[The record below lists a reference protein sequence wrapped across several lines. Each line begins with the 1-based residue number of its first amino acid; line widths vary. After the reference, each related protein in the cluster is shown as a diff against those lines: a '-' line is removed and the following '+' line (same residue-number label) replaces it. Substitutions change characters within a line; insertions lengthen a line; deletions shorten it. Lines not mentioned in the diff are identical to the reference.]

1 MSMKLWGAKKIIY
14 FLLVVFLSTNCLIVK
29 TQAIDKSI
37 NAEIGKAKVYYAG
50 DDIIGEDG
58 TIYHADG
65 SVVYPD
71 GVIMEANGTIH
82 YTDGSVK
89 MPNGITYFVN
99 GVIEY
104 PSGLR
109 VDANGNNINSN
120 ISNIENNIV
129 SQITTKNTN
138 QTTTNTMNTNTVNTD
153 LTKLK
158 TDDGVWDYD
167 PYTDEWKFKILDS
180 NGNMLRIYYNT
191 WIHKINDKGK
201 DSWYAVDENG
211 NMITGFAKYNG
222 DFYYFSQ
229 KADSRGELITGET
242 VIAGKT
248 YVFDE
253 NGILRKGKV
262 SIKRFPVIGKKN
274 YISRVDGYWKFNDV
288 GERCFLLYKEVPGVL
303 RATEIATGWM
313 IIDGYYYCL
322 DEEGIAI
329 TGLIVYDGKYY
340 YMEKDGKMLEGGT
353 IYLDGRR
360 YTFDKATGACISIE

>member
-1 MSMKLWGAKKIIY
+1 M
-14 FLLVVFLSTNCLIVK
+14 STNYLIIRAFA
-29 TQAIDKSI
+29 TDKSI
-37 NAEIGKAKVYYAG
+37 NAEIGRAKVYYAG

-109 VDANGNNINSN
+109 VDANGNNINSITGVATN
-120 ISNIENNIV
+120 
-129 SQITTKNTN
+129 QITNQSANQTTNPLTNKMTN
-138 QTTTNTMNTNTVNTD
+138 QTTNQSIKQITNNENTD
-153 LTKLK
+153 LTKLD
-158 TDDGVWDYD
+158 TNDGVWDYD
-167 PYTDEWKFKILDS
+167 PYTDEWKFKILDA
-180 NGNMLRIYYNT
+180 NGNMLRIYYNC

-229 KADSRGELITGET
+229 KADSRGELITGEIA
-242 VIAGKT
+242 IAGNT

-253 NGILRKGKV
+253 NGALKKGKV
-262 SIKRFPVIGKKN
+262 NAKRFPVIGKKN
-274 YISRVDGYWKFNDV
+274 HISRVDGYWKMSDQ
-288 GERCFLLYKEVPGVL
+288 GKRSFLLYKEVPGVL
-303 RATEIATGWM
+303 RATEIATGWI
-313 IIDGYYYCL
+313 IIDGYYYSL
-322 DEEGIAI
+322 DEEGIPI
-329 TGLIVYDGKYY
+329 TGLTIYDDKYY

-353 IYLDGRR
+353 IYLDGRI
-360 YTFDKATGACISIE
+360 YTFDKATGACISIN

>member
-1 MSMKLWGAKKIIY
+1 M
-14 FLLVVFLSTNCLIVK
+14 STNCLIIK
-29 TQAIDKSI
+29 TFAIDKSI

-50 DDIIGEDG
+50 DDIIGNDG
-58 TIYHADG
+58 TIYRADG

-71 GVIMEANGTIH
+71 GVYMEANGTVH

-109 VDANGNNINSN
+109 VDANGNIIGNINNSATMQAIN
-120 ISNIENNIV
+120 ETNTQTTNIENINV
-129 SQITTKNTN
+129 S
-138 QTTTNTMNTNTVNTD
+138 
-153 LTKLK
+153 K
-158 TDDGVWDYD
+158 TYIDEGVWDYD
-167 PYTDEWKFKILDS
+167 PYTDNWKFKVFDA
-180 NGNMLRIYYNT
+180 NGNMLKIYYNC

-229 KADSRGELITGET
+229 KANSRGELITGET
-242 VIAGKT
+242 IIAGKN

-253 NGILRKGKV
+253 NGILKKGKV
-262 SIKRFPVIGKKN
+262 TVKRFPVIGKKN
-274 YISRVDGYWKFNDV
+274 YISRVDGYWKIGDD
-288 GERCFLLYKEVPGVL
+288 GLRSFLLYKEVPGVL

-313 IIDGYYYCL
+313 LIDGYYYCL
-322 DEEGIAI
+322 DEEGIPK
-329 TGLIVYDGKYY
+329 TGLTIYDNKYY
-340 YMEKDGKMLEGGT
+340 YLESDGRMLEGG
-353 IYLDGRR
+353 IVNINGSI
-360 YTFDKATGACISIE
+360 YTFDKATGACLSIN

>member
-1 MSMKLWGAKKIIY
+1 M
-14 FLLVVFLSTNCLIVK
+14 STNYLIIRAFA
-29 TQAIDKSI
+29 TDKSI
-37 NAEIGKAKVYYAG
+37 NAEIGRAKVYYAG

-71 GVIMEANGTIH
+71 GVVMEANGTTH

-109 VDANGNNINSN
+109 VDVNGNNISSN
-120 ISNIENNIV
+120 INNIASV
-129 SQITTKNTN
+129 TTNQSTNQITNQLAN
-138 QTTTNTMNTNTVNTD
+138 QTTSKTTTNNENID
-153 LTKLK
+153 LTNLD
-158 TDDGVWDYD
+158 TNDGVWDYD
-167 PYTDEWKFKILDS
+167 PYSDEWKFKILDA
-180 NGNMLRIYYNT
+180 NGNMLRIYYNC

-211 NMITGFAKYNG
+211 NMITGFAKFNG

-242 VIAGKT
+242 IIAGKT
-248 YVFDE
+248 FVFDE
-253 NGILRKGKV
+253 NGILKKGKV
-262 SIKRFPVIGKKN
+262 NAKRFPVIGKKN
-274 YISRVDGYWKFNDV
+274 YISRVDGYWKMSDT
-288 GERCFLLYKEVPGVL
+288 GKKSFLLYKEVPGVL

-322 DEEGIAI
+322 DEEGIPI
-329 TGLIVYDGKYY
+329 TGLTIYDDKYY
-340 YMEKDGKMLEGGT
+340 YMEKDGRMLEGGT
-353 IYLDGRR
+353 VYLNGSM